1 MKGELGKTLAEELD
15 EKMVADYLRHHADFF
30 ERHQELLAELYLPHE
45 AGSAVSL
52 IERQVKML
60 REQRQQLKNKLGALI
75 HNAQYNEELS
85 QRLHQLTLAL
95 LESGDLIQLIDILT
109 TQLLDRFNADAVAIR
124 LFRAPIKGYTGV
136 EFIGQDELHIRR
148 FERVFAAVEPLR
160 GRLSPGFLEE
170 LFETEATD
178 IASAALIP
186 LGDSDK
192 PLGVL
197 ALGSYDPERF
207 HQQAGAMFLRSLGE
221 IFTGVMKMHLDREAD

>member
-1 MKGELGKTLAEELD
+1 MKGELEKTLAEELD

-30 ERHQELLAELYLPHE
+30 ERHQELLAELRISHE
-45 AGSAVSL
+45 AGAAVSL

-60 REQRQQLKNKLGALI
+60 REQRQQLKNKLGSLI

-85 QRLHQLTLAL
+85 QRLHELTLAL
-95 LESGDLIQLIDILT
+95 LRAGDLKQLIDILT

-124 LFRAPIKGYTGV
+124 LFRAPQQGYTGV
-136 EFIGQDELHIRR
+136 EFIGQDELHARR
-148 FERVFAAVEPLR
+148 FERVFTAEEPLR
-160 GRLSPGFLEE
+160 GRLSPEFLEE

-186 LGDSDK
+186 LGDIDK

-221 IFTGVMKMHLDREAD
+221 IFTGVMKIHLSREAG

>member
-1 MKGELGKTLAEELD
+1 MKGELGKSLTDELD

-30 ERHQELLAELYLPHE
+30 ERHKELLVELSLPHE
-45 AGSAVSL
+45 AGAAVSL

-85 QRLHQLTLAL
+85 QRLHELTLAL
-95 LESGDLIQLIDILT
+95 LEAGGLEQLFKVLR
-109 TQLLDRFNADAVAIR
+109 TQLLDRFNADAVALR
-124 LFRAPIKGYTGV
+124 LFLAPPQGYRGG
-136 EFIGQDELHIRR
+136 EFIGEDELHARR
-148 FERVFAAVEPLR
+148 FEKVFNAAEPIR
-160 GRLSPGFLEE
+160 GRLSPELLEE
-170 LFETEATD
+170 LFEAEAAD

-197 ALGSYDPERF
+197 SLGSYDPERF

-221 IFTGVMKMHLDREAD
+221 IFTGVMKIYLSRAAG